1 MIWLRMRRVKVSWK
15 YLYYRNED
23 VSDIENAA
31 YSDDDGL
38 STGKDGQSHIQ
49 ILMMA
54 FYLFTCFKSVR

>member
-1 MIWLRMRRVKVSWK
+1 MLK
-15 YLYYRNED
+15 YVENYYFYRNED

-38 STGKDGQSHIQ
+38 STGKNGQSHIQ

-54 FYLFTCFKSVR
+54 FIYVFQKC